1 MKDAEYK
8 VAAVERALAIL
19 EAFTGERIRMS
30 LAELIQATSLSKT
43 TVLRLIQ
50 SLEDHGLI
58 ARTPD
63 EKYCVGSR
71 SLQLANLHQLSFEPM
86 ELIVPTLRTL
96 VARTE
101 ESAAFNVRNGENRVC
116 VYRIDS
122 PHRIRDHVQLGDII
136 PLDQGAAGHVI
147 RAFSGARGASYDAI
161 RRRGFALTVGE
172 VTPDTAALAAPIFQ
186 AGDRLLG
193 SIAVSGPR
201 SRLDKMA
208 LLRVEPIILAEAR
221 ELTALLGGNS
231 DLIPAPTSLP
241 DVIVPV
247 HRSTK

>member
-1 MKDAEYK
+1 MEDAEYK

-30 LAELIQATSLSKT
+30 LAEIIQATGLSKT
-43 TVLRLIQ
+43 TALRLIQ
-50 SLEDHGLI
+50 SLEDHGLLGR
-58 ARTPD
+58 APD
-63 EKYCVGSR
+63 EKYCIGSR

-86 ELIVPTLRTL
+86 EIIVPALRRL
-96 VARTE
+96 VTRTE

-122 PHRIRDHVQLGDII
+122 PHRIRDHVQLGDVI
-136 PLDQGAAGHVI
+136 PLDHGAAGHII
-147 RAFSGARGASYDAI
+147 RAFSGARGALYDTI
-161 RRRGFALTVGE
+161 RRRGFAMTVGE

-208 LLRVEPIILAEAR
+208 LRRVEPILLGEAR
-221 ELTALLGGNS
+221 ELTSLFGGNIE
-231 DLIPAPTSLP
+231 LIPASTNSS
-241 DVIVPV
+241 DVVAPARRGV
-247 HRSTK
+247 K